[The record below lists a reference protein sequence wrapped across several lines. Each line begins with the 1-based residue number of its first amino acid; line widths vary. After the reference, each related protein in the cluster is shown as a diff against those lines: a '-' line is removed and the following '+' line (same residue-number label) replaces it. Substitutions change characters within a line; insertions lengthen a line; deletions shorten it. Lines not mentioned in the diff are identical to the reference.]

1 MCQGSYFSM
10 QPFSPMLCESFPN
23 FLIHLQMFDKYNKL
37 NFQPKS
43 WCPYQ
48 LNHFLSVIVHCNT
61 NMIKELLHFDYFF
74 SGTLN
79 PALQDRNG
87 QPKRDITTIIH
98 ILNDLLCAQYKNY
111 SATATP
117 TSASSGSQKSKTSSS
132 TTTTST
138 SGSSA
143 TSKSTT
149 DPKQF
154 GNFNLFNTFQL
165 KSFLFHINFIPIV
178 LDNYAFPYPHKLI
191 VCYLTRRFV

>member
-1 MCQGSYFSM
+1 
-10 QPFSPMLCESFPN
+10 
-23 FLIHLQMFDKYNKL
+23 
-37 NFQPKS
+37 
-43 WCPYQ
+43 
-48 LNHFLSVIVHCNT
+48 
-61 NMIKELLHFDYFF
+61 MINELLHFDSFF
-74 SGTLN
+74 AGTLN

-117 TSASSGSQKSKTSSS
+117 TAGSQKSKTSSS
-132 TTTTST
+132 TTTST
-138 SGSSA
+138 SG
-143 TSKSTT
+143 TSKSAT
-149 DPKQF
+149 DPSASKQF
-154 GNFNLFNTFQL
+154 GNFNLFNMFQW

>member
-43 WCPYQ
+43 WRPYE
-48 LNHFLSVIVHCNT
+48 LNHFLSVILHCHT
-61 NMIKELLHFDYFF
+61 NMINELLHFDSFF
-74 SGTLN
+74 AGTLN

-117 TSASSGSQKSKTSSS
+117 TAGSQKSKTSSS
-132 TTTTST
+132 TTTST
-138 SGSSA
+138 SG
-143 TSKSTT
+143 TSKSAT
-149 DPKQF
+149 DPSASKQF
-154 GNFNLFNTFQL
+154 GNFNLFATF
-165 KSFLFHINFIPIV
+165 
-178 LDNYAFPYPHKLI
+178 
-191 VCYLTRRFV
+191 LTKIFW